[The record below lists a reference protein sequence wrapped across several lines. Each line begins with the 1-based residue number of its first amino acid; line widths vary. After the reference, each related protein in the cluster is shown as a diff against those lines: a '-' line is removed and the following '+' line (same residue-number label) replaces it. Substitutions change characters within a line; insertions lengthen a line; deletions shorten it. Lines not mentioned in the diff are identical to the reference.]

1 MNAIFSIIMTLS
13 LLLILIFNPQ
23 ILLATFSNAVEKSA
37 KLTLTL
43 LCVYVV
49 WCGFSALIEKSNLT
63 TKLSKLFM
71 PIIKFLFGNVSPK
84 TQNLLSM
91 NLSCNLLGLNG
102 LATPYAID
110 ALKNLEEENNEN
122 AKTMLFVVSA
132 TSIQLLPTS
141 VMQLLTQN
149 GLANA
154 SYIILPSLIAT
165 LISTVLGV
173 LLCKVFK

>member
-1 MNAIFSIIMTLS
+1 MIFSLF
-13 LLLILIFNPQ
+13 LILIFKPSV
-23 ILLATFSNAVEKSA
+23 LLTTFSNAVDKSV

-43 LCVYVV
+43 LCIYVV

-63 TKLSKLFM
+63 SKLSKLFT
-71 PIIKFLFGNVSPK
+71 PIIRLLFGKVSKK

>member
-1 MNAIFSIIMTLS
+1 MSAIFSIIMIFS
-13 LLLILIFNPQ
+13 LLLIIIFEPS
-23 ILLATFSNAVEKSA
+23 ILLTTFSSAVEKSA
-37 KLTLTL
+37 KLCLTL
-43 LCVYVV
+43 LCIYVV

-63 TKLSKLFM
+63 TKLSKLFK
-71 PIIKFLFGNVSPK
+71 PIIRLLFGKVSPE

-110 ALKNLEEENNEN
+110 AFKNLEEENNEN
-122 AKTMLFVVSA
+122 AKTMLFVISA

-141 VMQLLTQN
+141 VMQLMTQN
-149 GLANA
+149 GATNT

-165 LISTVLGV
+165 AISTAIGV
-173 LLCKVFK
+173 ILCKVFK

>member
-1 MNAIFSIIMTLS
+1 MIFSLF
-13 LLLILIFNPQ
+13 LILIFKPSV
-23 ILLATFSNAVEKSA
+23 LLTTFSNAVDKSV

-43 LCVYVV
+43 LCIYVV

-63 TKLSKLFM
+63 SKLSKLFT
-71 PIIKFLFGNVSPK
+71 PIIRLLFGKVSK

>member
-1 MNAIFSIIMTLS
+1 MNAIFSIIMIFS
-13 LLLILIFNPQ
+13 LFLILIFKPSV
-23 ILLATFSNAVEKSA
+23 LLTTFSNAVDKSV

-43 LCVYVV
+43 LCIYVV

-63 TKLSKLFM
+63 SKLSKLFT
-71 PIIKFLFGNVSPK
+71 PIIRLLFGKVSKK

>member
-1 MNAIFSIIMTLS
+1 MNAIFSIIMIFS
-13 LLLILIFNPQ
+13 LFLILIFKPSV
-23 ILLATFSNAVEKSA
+23 LLTTFSNAVVKSV

-43 LCVYVV
+43 LCIYVV

-63 TKLSKLFM
+63 SKLSKLFT
-71 PIIKFLFGNVSPK
+71 PIIRLLFGKVSKK